1 MNWNI
6 FIFLL
11 SEKTRLKLK
20 RILQPPFVK
29 SEEVDALTASREVAF
44 FLQLLFAL
52 VMDCV
57 TVCLKTISKK
67 KVFYRTEQGIGSY
80 AFLFITCLLTSHA
93 DLVFFFFINCQ

>member
-11 SEKTRLKLK
+11 SEKTRLKELFS
-20 RILQPPFVK
+20 LPSVK
-29 SEEVDALTASREVAF
+29 SEEVDALTNSREVVSFFLLPF

-57 TVCLKTISKK
+57 SVCLKTISKEK
-67 KVFYRTEQGIGSY
+67 KS
-80 AFLFITCLLTSHA
+80 FLENRV
-93 DLVFFFFINCQ
+93 LVVMPFSL